1 MSISLKNFQQVYV
14 HPSQF
19 PQKVYQD
26 YIHSFISKEIN
37 HKFHYD
43 SVKQSQKWLKIHESY
58 SPARNTDD
66 GMGCYQRCF
75 QYTKDRIATNL
86 DVDLIGLGCG
96 GGEKDKS
103 LLMELTGSYRNLIY
117 YPVDVSLHL
126 SLISAQKIKEHSSE
140 VEVMP
145 IVCDL
150 LFADD
155 LVSGIQSE
163 QGERSKII
171 TFFGMI
177 PNFLPHQILPIL
189 AKFIDHEDMLLMSA
203 NLSPGE
209 DYLAGIDQVLSQYDN
224 DLTRDWLMTILLD
237 IGISQ
242 NDGEI
247 RFSIKDDL
255 IDPGLKRINA
265 IFEVYREIRLK
276 IDDQPVLW
284 QPGDQV
290 QLFFSYRYTS
300 PKLETVL
307 RQYQLNLVEYWEGAD
322 QEEGVY
328 LITKSDKY

>member
-26 YIHSFISKEIN
+26 YIQSFISKQIH

-66 GMGCYQRCF
+66 GMGCYQQSF
-75 QYTKDRIATNL
+75 HYVKDRIVTNL
-86 DVDLIGLGCG
+86 DFDLIGLGCG

-103 LLMELTGSYRNLIY
+103 LLMTLAGSYRNLTY
-117 YPVDVSLHL
+117 YPVDVSLPL
-126 SLISAQKIKEHSSE
+126 SLISAQKIKDYSSQ

-163 QGERSKII
+163 QGLRSKII

-177 PNFLPHQILPIL
+177 PNFLPHEILPIL
-189 AKFIDHEDMLLMSA
+189 ARFINHEDMLLMSA

-209 DYLAGIDQVLSQYDN
+209 DYLGGIDKVLSQYDN
-224 DLTRDWLMTILLD
+224 HLTRDWLMTILLD
-237 IGISQ
+237 VGI
-242 NDGEI
+242 NKDDGEI
-247 RFSIKDDL
+247 RFSVKDDL
-255 IDPGLKRINA
+255 IDPDLKRINA
-265 IFEVYREIRLK
+265 IFEVYRKIKLK
-276 IDDQPVLW
+276 IDDHLILW
-284 QPGDQV
+284 QPGDEV

-307 RQYQLNLVEYWEGAD
+307 RQYQLNLVDYWEGAD

-328 LITKSDKY
+328 LIAKSDE